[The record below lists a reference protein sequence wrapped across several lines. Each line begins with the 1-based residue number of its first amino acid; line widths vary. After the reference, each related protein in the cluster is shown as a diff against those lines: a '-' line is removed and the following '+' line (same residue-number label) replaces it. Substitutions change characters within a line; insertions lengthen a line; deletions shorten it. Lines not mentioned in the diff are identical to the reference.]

1 MNTFTIESAET
12 LLILRAGVS
21 VKSIDGHSL
30 IPVKLAILEFDD
42 ISPDH
47 PVEVVAQSPIGDIV
61 SYTEGTMKAT
71 FRILDIDDNLNATL
85 LVIKDNGRFFGDV
98 GDVVWVSLNSLEHEP
113 VMKP

>member
-1 MNTFTIESAET
+1 MNTFNIESAET
-12 LLILRAGVS
+12 LLLLRAGVS

-61 SYTEGTMKAT
+61 SYTEGAMKAT

-85 LVIKDNGRFFGDV
+85 LVIKDKGRFFGDV

>member
-1 MNTFTIESAET
+1 MNTFNIESGET
-12 LLILRAGVS
+12 LLLLRSGVS

-42 ISPDH
+42 ISPEH

-71 FRILDIDDNLNATL
+71 FRILDIDDDLNATL
-85 LVIKDNGRFFGDV
+85 LVIKDKSRLYGNA
-98 GDVVWVSLNSLEHEP
+98 GDVVSMNLNSLEHEP
-113 VMKP
+113 IMRS

>member
-1 MNTFTIESAET
+1 MNAFNIESAET
-12 LLILRAGVS
+12 LLLLRAGVS

-42 ISPDH
+42 ISPER

-61 SYTEGTMKAT
+61 SYTEGAMKAT
-71 FRILDIDDNLNATL
+71 FRILDIDDDMNATL

-113 VMKP
+113 VMRS

>member
-1 MNTFTIESAET
+1 MNTFNIESAET
-12 LLILRAGVS
+12 LLLLRAGIS

-42 ISPDH
+42 ISPER

-71 FRILDIDDNLNATL
+71 FRVLDIDDNLNATL

-113 VMKP
+113 IMRS

>member
-1 MNTFTIESAET
+1 MNTFTIESGET
-12 LLILRAGVS
+12 LLLLLAGVS

-42 ISPDH
+42 ISPEH

-61 SYTEGTMKAT
+61 SYTEGAMKAT

-113 VMKP
+113 VIKS

>member
-12 LLILRAGVS
+12 LLLLRSGVS
-21 VKSIDGHSL
+21 VKSVDGHSL

-42 ISPDH
+42 ISPER

-61 SYTEGTMKAT
+61 SYAEGTMKAT
-71 FRILDIDDNLNATL
+71 FRVLDIDDNLNATL

-113 VMKP
+113 VIKS

>member
-12 LLILRAGVS
+12 LLLLRAGVS
-21 VKSIDGHSL
+21 VKSIDGQSL

-42 ISPDH
+42 ISPEH

-61 SYTEGTMKAT
+61 SYTEGAMKAT
-71 FRILDIDDNLNATL
+71 FRILDIDDNLNTTL

-113 VMKP
+113 VMKS

>member
-1 MNTFTIESAET
+1 MNTFNIESAET
-12 LLILRAGVS
+12 LLLLRAGVS

-42 ISPDH
+42 ISPEH

-61 SYTEGTMKAT
+61 SYTEGARKAT

-113 VMKP
+113 AMRS

>member
-12 LLILRAGVS
+12 LLLLRAGVS

-30 IPVKLAILEFDD
+30 IPAKLAILEFDD
-42 ISPDH
+42 ISPER

-61 SYTEGTMKAT
+61 SYTEGAMKAT

-113 VMKP
+113 VIKS

>member
-1 MNTFTIESAET
+1 MNTFNIESAET
-12 LLILRAGVS
+12 LLLLRAGVL

-71 FRILDIDDNLNATL
+71 FRILDIDDNLNTTL

-113 VMKP
+113 VIKS

>member
-1 MNTFTIESAET
+1 MNTFNIESAET
-12 LLILRAGVS
+12 LLLLRAGVS

-42 ISPDH
+42 ISPER

-61 SYTEGTMKAT
+61 SYTEGMMKAT

>member
-1 MNTFTIESAET
+1 MNTFNIESSET
-12 LLILRAGVS
+12 LLLLRAGAS

-61 SYTEGTMKAT
+61 SYTEGAMKAT

>member
-12 LLILRAGVS
+12 LLLLRAGVS

-42 ISPDH
+42 ISPEH

-61 SYTEGTMKAT
+61 SYTEGAMKAT
-71 FRILDIDDNLNATL
+71 FRILDIDDNFNATL

-113 VMKP
+113 VIKS

>member
-1 MNTFTIESAET
+1 MNTFNIESAET
-12 LLILRAGVS
+12 LLLLRAGVS

-42 ISPDH
+42 ISPEH

-85 LVIKDNGRFFGDV
+85 LVIKDNGHFFGDV
-98 GDVVWVSLNSLEHEP
+98 GDVVWVNLNSLEHEP
-113 VMKP
+113 AMKS

>member
-12 LLILRAGVS
+12 LLLLRPGVS

-42 ISPDH
+42 ISSER

-61 SYTEGTMKAT
+61 SYTEGARKAT
-71 FRILDIDDNLNATL
+71 FRILDIDDELNATL
-85 LVIKDNGRFFGDV
+85 LIIKDNDRLYGNAGDV
-98 GDVVWVSLNSLEHEP
+98 IRMSLNSLEHEP
-113 VMKP
+113 AMKS

>member
-12 LLILRAGVS
+12 LLLLRAGVS

-42 ISPDH
+42 ISPER

-61 SYTEGTMKAT
+61 SYTEGAMKAT
-71 FRILDIDDNLNATL
+71 FRILDIDDNLNTTL

-113 VMKP
+113 VIKS

>member
-12 LLILRAGVS
+12 LLLLRAGVS

-42 ISPDH
+42 ISPEH

>member
-12 LLILRAGVS
+12 LLLLRSGVS

-42 ISPDH
+42 ISPEH

-61 SYTEGTMKAT
+61 SYAEGTMKAT
-71 FRILDIDDNLNATL
+71 FRVLDIDDNLNATL

-98 GDVVWVSLNSLEHEP
+98 GDVVWVSPNSLEHEP
-113 VMKP
+113 VMKS

>member
-12 LLILRAGVS
+12 LLLLRPGVS

-42 ISPDH
+42 ISPER

-71 FRILDIDDNLNATL
+71 FRILDIDDNLIATL
-85 LVIKDNGRFFGDV
+85 LVVKDNGRFFGDV

-113 VMKP
+113 VMKS

>member
-12 LLILRAGVS
+12 LLLLRPGVS

-42 ISPDH
+42 ISSDH

-61 SYTEGTMKAT
+61 SYTEGAMKAT

-113 VMKP
+113 VMKH

>member
-1 MNTFTIESAET
+1 MNTFTIESGEN
-12 LLILRAGVS
+12 LLLLRPGVS

-42 ISPDH
+42 ISPEH

-71 FRILDIDDNLNATL
+71 FRILNIDDELNATL
-85 LVIKDNGRFFGDV
+85 LVIKDNDRIYGSV
-98 GDVVWVSLNSLEHEP
+98 GDVVRVPLNSLEHEP